1 MLLIARGLV
10 LVGLLAAWLGSSR
23 AAELVTGEEL
33 LKKAEAAAEKGNRA
47 EAIAMCTQA
56 ILSEPRNL
64 NAYALRGR
72 FYSEARQDTKAIA
85 DFDVVIKKDPSPGT
99 AGLFQ
104 LRGWLKFRLGKFEES
119 IADFD
124 RVVALVK
131 NEEPRQ
137 WQRGIVYYYAKRYA
151 EGRKQFELHQTVNPS
166 DVENAVWHYLC
177 VARLE
182 SVEKARA
189 ALIPIA
195 ADSRV
200 PMMKVHELFAGK
212 AKPEDVLK
220 EAESGAPNIS
230 ERNRQRF
237 YAHLYLGLYYEAAGD
252 LLKTREHIY
261 KAATDF
267 TSDQYMGDVAR
278 VHAKLLK
285 EQAK

>member
-1 MLLIARGLV
+1 MLPIARGLFLFV
-10 LVGLLAAWLGSSR
+10 LLGMLPDSAR
-23 AAELVTGEEL
+23 AAELLTGEEL
-33 LKKAEAAAEKGNRA
+33 LKKAEASAKRGNRA

-64 NAYALRGR
+64 DAYALRGR
-72 FYSEARQDTKAIA
+72 FYSEERQDTKAIA
-85 DFDVVIKKDPSPGT
+85 DFDEVIKKDPSA
-99 AGLFQ
+99 AGIFQ
-104 LRGWLKFRLGKFEES
+104 MRGWLKFRLGKFEES

-124 RVVALVK
+124 RVVALVR

-137 WQRGIVYYYAKRYA
+137 WQRGIVYYYAKRFGD
-151 EGRKQFELHQTVNPS
+151 GRKQFELHQTVNPS

-189 ALIPIA
+189 TLIPIA
-195 ADSRV
+195 ADSRI

-220 EAESGAPNIS
+220 EAESGPPNL
-230 ERNRQRF
+230 ERRNRQLF
-237 YAHLYLGLYYEAAGD
+237 YAHLYLGLYYDAAGD

-285 EQAK
+285 EQQK

>member
-1 MLLIARGLV
+1 MHFTSRALFLALLI
-10 LVGLLAAWLGSSR
+10 SSLR
-23 AAELVTGEEL
+23 VSGFAAEIVTGEEL
-33 LKKAEAAAEKGNRA
+33 LRKAEATSKQGNTP

-56 ILSEPRNL
+56 ILADASNL

-72 FYSEARQDTKAIA
+72 FYSESRQDAKAVA
-85 DFDVVIKKDPSPGT
+85 DFDEVLKRDAKATGI
-99 AGLFQ
+99 LQ
-104 LRGWLKFRLGKFEES
+104 LRGWLKFRLGKFDES
-119 IADFD
+119 IVDFD
-124 RVVALVK
+124 RVVALHR
-131 NEEPRQ
+131 EQEPQQ
-137 WQRGIVYYYAKRYA
+137 WQRGIVYYYAKRFA

-189 ALIPIA
+189 ALIPIR
-195 ADSRV
+195 ADGRV

-220 EAESGAPNIS
+220 AAESGTPSLAQ
-230 ERNRQRF
+230 RNRQLF

-252 LLKTREHIY
+252 VLKTREHIY

-278 VHAKLLK
+278 VHAGLLK
-285 EQAK
+285 QQPK